1 MGKETVQIFLSY
13 SGRIQ
18 NENADEEGEK
28 VFN

>member
-18 NENADEEGEK
+18 NENADEGEK